1 MVIPSVVG
9 GLGLIVLSVAF
20 IRLGASDQTE
30 RITLLVVEYGLSI
43 ATLLAGVAIIGL
55 AITRVLG

>member
-30 RITLLVVEYGLSI
+30 RIPLLVAEYGLSI

-55 AITRVLG
+55 AITRALG

>member
-1 MVIPSVVG
+1 MVIASIVG

-30 RITLLVVEYGLSI
+30 RVYLLVAEYGLSLVF
-43 ATLLAGVAIIGL
+43 LLAGVAFIGL
-55 AITRVLG
+55 AVTQVLG